1 MRALRGRENT
11 DDRDQEH
18 DREDAED
25 APEDGDG
32 DGDGVVALSRAAPG
46 VL

>member
-1 MRALRGRENT
+1 MRVRENT

-32 DGDGVVALSRAAPG
+32 DGVVALSRAAPG